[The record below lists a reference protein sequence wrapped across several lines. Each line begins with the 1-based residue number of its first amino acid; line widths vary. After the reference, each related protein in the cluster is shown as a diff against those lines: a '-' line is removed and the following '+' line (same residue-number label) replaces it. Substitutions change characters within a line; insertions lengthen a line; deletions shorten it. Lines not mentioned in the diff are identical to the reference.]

1 MKEKDTEIKELEQKV
16 KELTVF
22 KEQIEDL
29 EKKTVDILTKVKKE
43 EDEEITYWEKGEPQ
57 ELLENIKKG
66 NLVQT
71 VIRVIKKW
79 KRDAKIHYESL
90 GTSEIWNKNQKT
102 ELVKEVEEKSRML
115 QESDKMIEEEI
126 AKNTKLQEELEEKS
140 KMLAKSEER
149 EEELN
154 RQLYLERKPLP
165 VLPKKRNSFQ
175 KLGSKIKIKFQ
186 KLQQLV
192 ENKKHQ
198 AQEFTAQMEVKVN

>member
-1 MKEKDTEIKELEQKV
+1 
-16 KELTVF
+16 
-22 KEQIEDL
+22 
-29 EKKTVDILTKVKKE
+29 
-43 EDEEITYWEKGEPQ
+43 
-57 ELLENIKKG
+57 
-66 NLVQT
+66 
-71 VIRVIKKW
+71 
-79 KRDAKIHYESL
+79 
-90 GTSEIWNKNQKT
+90 
-102 ELVKEVEEKSRML
+102 ML